1 VTGRARRGVAGRIR
15 QSCIG
20 IDGEIAGKPG
30 PGAGQRS
37 APTLRES
44 CGWPILRG
52 ASLECAAAMRGL
64 ALRATWVPLRQPAKV
79 GATSRPPITLKGRRS
94 RAIRDEGVRTTWLMQ
109 EWQALPACE
118 AMRRTPGLVQG
129 EGLAAS
135 QEGIGT
141 MQESSFR
148 VARLREENAL
158 CRGGRHDLH
167 GRVMTSG
174 RLQRCRQEKGR
185 PENAAPS
192 RTRRHT
198 RLPRS

>member
-1 VTGRARRGVAGRIR
+1 MTGRGQRGAAGRIR

-20 IDGEIAGKPG
+20 IDGEIAGTPG

-37 APTLRES
+37 VPTLRES
-44 CGWPILRG
+44 GGGPILRG

-79 GATSRPPITLKGRRS
+79 GATIRPQIAQKGRRS
-94 RAIRDEGVRTTWLMQ
+94 RAIREEGVRTTRLPQ
-109 EWQALPACE
+109 AWQALPACE

-135 QEGIGT
+135 QEDIGT
-141 MQESSFR
+141 VQESSFR
-148 VARLREENAL
+148 VALLREENAL

-167 GRVMTSG
+167 GRVTTNG
-174 RLQRCRQEKGR
+174 RLQWCRQEKGR

-192 RTRRHT
+192 RIRRHT